1 MKCKYIMSFT
11 YLKVHKKWSSF
22 IEVIFEN
29 EKERRNLFLVMVT
42 EQMLLKEVYWSRLN
56 VTFHI
61 YFILRLFFL
70 QQ

>member
-11 YLKVHKKWSSF
+11 HLKVHKKWSSF

-42 EQMLLKEVYWSRLN
+42 EQMLLKEVYWSLLN
-56 VTFHI
+56 ITFHI